1 MLHPAAE
8 GGFYRDGVVVV
19 RADEL
24 GDGAVDIVQNAL
36 VPLVHDGADGFGEAL
51 VGALH
56 VLIQFDLGL
65 EGAALDALGVIL
77 LLQLLALGLAA
88 GAAHLVARQGVF
100 CGQDRGAAF
109 F

>member
-1 MLHPAAE
+1 MR
-8 GGFYRDGVVVV
+8 Y
-19 RADEL
+19 EL
-24 GDGAVDIVQNAL
+24 RDGAVDIVQNAL

-65 EGAALDALGVIL
+65 ERTALDALGIIL

-88 GAAHLVARQGVF
+88 GAAQLVRPSGRF
-100 CGQDRGAAF
+100 SC
-109 F
+109 